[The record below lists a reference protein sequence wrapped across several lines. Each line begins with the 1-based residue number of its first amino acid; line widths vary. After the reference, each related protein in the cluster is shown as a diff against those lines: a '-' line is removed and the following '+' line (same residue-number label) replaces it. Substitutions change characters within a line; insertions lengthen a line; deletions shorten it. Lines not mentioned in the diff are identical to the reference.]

1 MIILLPKKA
10 EYKNGDDFPFLTVP
24 LDMKGAESAS
34 FEDFQWWAK
43 SEDFQKWLDKNP
55 RSWVADSEDMSKY
68 ANVAEYIKE
77 KYNFNLDDINVS
89 LNENDLDN
97 GVISFSN
104 FSKLNEDTNTA
115 DDDPKFREAIK
126 FHFAYNKL
134 KSEGKIDET
143 LSPGEI
149 LDGNEKAIFICGND
163 PDTGEDI
170 QETLKAVKMKSFTKS
185 QSASKIMLLDVNEMY
200 PGGPIPENE
209 TAEGLTQKIIQD
221 ASILAVM
228 GGVSITLFGALKAAG
243 GALSGALLLKS
254 ISGFRIDPKK

>member
-68 ANVAEYIKE
+68 ANVAEHIKE
-77 KYNFNLDDINVS
+77 KYKFNLDDINVS
-89 LNENDLDN
+89 LNENNLDN
-97 GVISFSN
+97 DVISFSD
-104 FSKLNEDTNTA
+104 FSKLNEDANTA

-149 LDGNEKAIFICGND
+149 
-163 PDTGEDI
+163 
-170 QETLKAVKMKSFTKS
+170 
-185 QSASKIMLLDVNEMY
+185 
-200 PGGPIPENE
+200 
-209 TAEGLTQKIIQD
+209 
-221 ASILAVM
+221 
-228 GGVSITLFGALKAAG
+228 
-243 GALSGALLLKS
+243 
-254 ISGFRIDPKK
+254 